1 MNLAAKLRI
10 VETINIEEPSVPSLR
25 RYLVHVAWL
34 LLMVGGV
41 AWASSPGLTLSQG
54 TAKRTLTLAE
64 VEAVT
69 TTTVD
74 MRHPE
79 GFEGRFTGVWL
90 DDFLRE
96 HGLDSAPRVRF
107 VAHDGYT
114 TFLSP
119 AQRRE
124 KAYLLVT
131 RLDGE
136 PLTVRSHGP
145 FMLVVPEEAE
155 AVIEGSEPMTR
166 WIWAIREINVR

>member
-1 MNLAAKLRI
+1 MIK
-10 VETINIEEPSVPSLR
+10 IEELSLPR
-25 RYLVHVAWL
+25 LRQYLIHAAWL

-41 AWASSPGLTLSQG
+41 ALASPAGLILSQG
-54 TAKRTLTLAE
+54 TTKRTLTLDE
-64 VEAVT
+64 VEAVPT
-69 TTTVD
+69 TSID

-79 GFEGRFTGVWL
+79 GFEGRFAGVWL

-96 HGLDSAPRVRF
+96 YGLDSAPRVRF

-114 TFLSP
+114 TFLTP

-131 RLDGE
+131 RIDGE

>member
-1 MNLAAKLRI
+1 MNLAVKLRI
-10 VETINIEEPSVPSLR
+10 VEAINIEEPSVPSLR
-25 RYLVHVAWL
+25 RYLVHVTWL

-41 AWASSPGLTLSQG
+41 AWASPSGLALSQG
-54 TAKRTLTLAE
+54 TTKRILTLDE

-69 TTTVD
+69 TTRID

-96 HGLDSAPRVRF
+96 HGLESAPRVRF
-107 VAHDGYT
+107 IAHDGYT

-119 AQRRE
+119 AQRHE

-145 FMLVVPEEAE
+145 FMLVVPEDAE
-155 AVIEGSEPMTR
+155 AVIEGREPMTR